1 MAKSG
6 FTLFEAM
13 IAMVVVGTL
22 VTILLSIAK
31 PNDVKQEALQKA
43 GLALYRHID
52 FATNQIII
60 KNSPLHSLD
69 SVKLPNGTSF
79 SIENEEDEKYFLEL
93 YKKYLVV
100 KRIDKSVLEGEIT
113 LRNNATF
120 EIKLN
125 GDCTQEA
132 IGLYNPMLPNTSRAP
147 KSCGLIYF
155 DVNGNKAPNILGVD
169 KYIVSIGKLGLR

>member
-60 KNSPLHSLD
+60 KKLTWKFKKQTHKGISSL
-69 SVKLPNGTSF
+69 F
-79 SIENEEDEKYFLEL
+79 
-93 YKKYLVV
+93 
-100 KRIDKSVLEGEIT
+100 IT
-113 LRNNATF
+113 N
-120 EIKLN
+120 
-125 GDCTQEA
+125 
-132 IGLYNPMLPNTSRAP
+132 
-147 KSCGLIYF
+147 
-155 DVNGNKAPNILGVD
+155 
-169 KYIVSIGKLGLR
+169 GKLYFICITI